1 MKELSNFKKFLN
13 EEEVNEVSIME
24 DAIYAN
30 LKRIGEELE
39 SVRRQ
44 EGKNKAIEVVDY
56 AIDYLKILEQRIINK
71 G

>member
-1 MKELSNFKKFLN
+1 MKELNNFKKFLN
-13 EEEVNEVSIME
+13 EEEVNEASIME
-24 DAIYAN
+24 NHIYAN

-39 SVRRQ
+39 NVRKF